1 MSKSTTPRE
10 YCFRNSGKCT
20 KYPASVPIKGI
31 PKSNITLKSTTTKNC
46 KNCSALSIEI
56 EKLRRQVAILS
67 SQLENNSIKT
77 GPLSSKCSEPVVQD
91 QELKDNV
98 NSTETQTDY
107 IELTDTCCGSNE
119 IMDNERAANCSS
131 AACGTDETCHLI
143 TLSDGNNQIIWP
155 YYQHDLEIFAMFD
168 VTMLGKETAF
178 SHTFSNRSVAY
189 YGSQTYSYNGG
200 SHPPQP
206 FSSNQY
212 LNEILTAVTKSYP
225 EFRFNS
231 AMVTHYANGED
242 WIPLHSDDEACIVPN
257 SSIMT
262 ISLGETRTIM
272 FQSKDKPTP
281 IETEVSLAHGDVLL
295 MSQQSQ
301 SIFQHTI
308 PKDTACVRPRI
319 SITLRMIN
327 QNLSDV
333 HPPLHSPISLPV
345 EHPRKLNNVNKQTG
359 TFSQKTGKSKTLY
372 ISSSMF
378 KSLDE
383 KRLSSR
389 SQEAVVFAYPGATVS
404 SIEENFKADCRRS
417 DLDPKSVLNIVLLCG
432 TNNVDL
438 IIKSPKHLRD
448 KLVYEQSSCSM
459 EAMAET
465 FNSIERFL
473 LYLNEWA
480 PDAKIKLLNILPR
493 ESRARNGVITRIN
506 NYISSLANKFNF
518 VHHPDTEF
526 NRLYL
531 FASKSGFRKSFY
543 FSSQGSD
550 NVHLNQN
557 GIIRFARHLK
567 YIAHNH

>member
-20 KYPASVPIKGI
+20 KYPASVQIKGT
-31 PKSNITLKSTTTKNC
+31 PKSNITLHSTATKNC

-67 SQLENNSIKT
+67 SQLDNHSIKT
-77 GPLSSKCSEPVVQD
+77 GPLSSECSEPVVQD

-98 NSTETQTDY
+98 NSTETQTDC

-119 IMDNERAANCSS
+119 IMDNKQAANCSS
-131 AACGTDETCHLI
+131 AACGTDETCQLI
-143 TLSDGNNQIIWP
+143 TLRDGNNQIIWP
-155 YYQHDLEIFAMFD
+155 YYQHDLEVFAMFD
-168 VTMLGKETAF
+168 VTMLGKETTF

-189 YGSQTYSYNGG
+189 YGCQTYSYNGG

-212 LNEILTAVTKSYP
+212 LNDILTAVTISYP

-231 AMVTHYANGED
+231 AMVTHYASGED
-242 WIPLHSDDEACIVPN
+242 WIPLHSDNEACIMPN

-272 FQSKDKPTP
+272 FQSKDKPIP
-281 IETEVSLAHGDVLL
+281 IETEISLAHGGVLL

-327 QNLSDV
+327 KNLSDV
-333 HPPLHSPISLPV
+333 HPPIYSPISLPV
-345 EHPRKLNNVNKQTG
+345 EHSRKQNDVNMNKQTG
-359 TFSQKTGKSKTLY
+359 AFSHKTGKSKTLY

-417 DLDPKSVLNIVLLCG
+417 NLDPWFRLSRKSKTPSLNI
-432 TNNVDL
+432 T
-438 IIKSPKHLRD
+438 SSTPSLR
-448 KLVYEQSSCSM
+448 K
-459 EAMAET
+459 
-465 FNSIERFL
+465 
-473 LYLNEWA
+473 
-480 PDAKIKLLNILPR
+480 
-493 ESRARNGVITRIN
+493 TR
-506 NYISSLANKFNF
+506 S
-518 VHHPDTEF
+518 E
-526 NRLYL
+526 
-531 FASKSGFRKSFY
+531 
-543 FSSQGSD
+543 
-550 NVHLNQN
+550 
-557 GIIRFARHLK
+557 
-567 YIAHNH
+567 

>member
-1 MSKSTTPRE
+1 M
-10 YCFRNSGKCT
+10 YILWG
-20 KYPASVPIKGI
+20 
-31 PKSNITLKSTTTKNC
+31 
-46 KNCSALSIEI
+46 
-56 EKLRRQVAILS
+56 VAF
-67 SQLENNSIKT
+67 
-77 GPLSSKCSEPVVQD
+77 
-91 QELKDNV
+91 
-98 NSTETQTDY
+98 
-107 IELTDTCCGSNE
+107 CG
-119 IMDNERAANCSS
+119 A
-131 AACGTDETCHLI
+131 
-143 TLSDGNNQIIWP
+143 P
-155 YYQHDLEIFAMFD
+155 
-168 VTMLGKETAF
+168 
-178 SHTFSNRSVAY
+178 
-189 YGSQTYSYNGG
+189 
-200 SHPPQP
+200 
-206 FSSNQY
+206 
-212 LNEILTAVTKSYP
+212 
-225 EFRFNS
+225 
-231 AMVTHYANGED
+231 
-242 WIPLHSDDEACIVPN
+242 
-257 SSIMT
+257 
-262 ISLGETRTIM
+262 TR
-272 FQSKDKPTP
+272 KPTP
-281 IETEVSLAHGDVLL
+281 IETEISLAHGDVLL

-308 PKDTACVRPRI
+308 PKDSACVRPRI

-333 HPPLHSPISLPV
+333 HPPVYSPISLPV
-345 EHPRKLNNVNKQTG
+345 EHPRKLNDVNKQTG

-378 KSLDE
+378 RSLDE

-417 DLDPKSVLNIVLLCG
+417 NLDPKSVLNIVLLCG

-448 KLVYEQSSCSM
+448 KLIYEPSSCSM
-459 EAMAET
+459 DAMAET
-465 FNSIERFL
+465 FNSIERLL

-506 NYISSLANKFNF
+506 NYICSLANKFNF
-518 VHHPDTEF
+518 VYHPDTEF